1 MVAEGFAVSDAV
13 GSAGVA
19 LLLAAFFANL
29 YGFLDHRGRA
39 YQSLNFIGAALA
51 CAASYMIGFFP
62 FVVLEGAWA
71 LVAALALVRA
81 PVASVH

>member
-1 MVAEGFAVSDAV
+1 MAEGFSVSDAV
-13 GSAGVA
+13 GSVGVA

-39 YQSLNFIGAALA
+39 YQGMNFVGAALA
-51 CAASYMIGFFP
+51 CAASFMIGFLP

-71 LVAALALVRA
+71 LVAVLALVRGVVPSA
-81 PVASVH
+81 R